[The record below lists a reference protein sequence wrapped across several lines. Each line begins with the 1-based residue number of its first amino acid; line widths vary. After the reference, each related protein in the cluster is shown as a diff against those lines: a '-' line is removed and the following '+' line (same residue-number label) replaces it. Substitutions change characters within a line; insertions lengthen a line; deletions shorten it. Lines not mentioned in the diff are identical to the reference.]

1 MKKFL
6 TTRFLLFF
14 LLGIALFH
22 TGNASVEATVVE
34 PDFATLPIDETLIT
48 TVGQAGSPQGSDGYN
63 YVQINDGVTSNISG
77 GVWFNKAVSFTR
89 SFRLEMAFCIENAA
103 ADSDGLAFVMQSSG
117 LNALAQQASST
128 IGVWSNTGG
137 TDPLNT
143 GAIPQ
148 SFAIEFDTFYNSGS
162 FGVHGAMDR
171 DAPNS
176 HHIAWNFPG
185 SNEAYT
191 TEGWLPTYKVVNH
204 LDPVAVTKISDSQWH
219 TFTVTFDQPNQTL
232 HYSVPDFGVD
242 VTVPVD
248 DTFKTNVNLTN
259 NAPVYFGFT
268 GANGGNVQE
277 KAVAFIDVEGLVDM
291 ELRTG
296 VFERDPN
303 KLLLD
308 TETALSQPPV
318 VDAQK
323 TITYATYL
331 SYKDTSD
338 LTELEAG
345 IKLRSF
351 LPEGFSLVDETV
363 YFGGPDLMV
372 NGMPEGGTP
381 IDFSVEAGELV
392 ATLPALAKGNDY
404 LIHYSIT
411 YTGAPLNENLN
422 QTVPVQTTFQ
432 GNAFVSSLVSGS
444 PETHS
449 YTMTGVF
456 PPTLTTG
463 VPTLAEAKETQQI
476 VRENR
481 LCFTPITIDDRNSTQ
496 ARLYVTD
503 FFTEAETVTEADF
516 LETAQIERATLAD
529 PFTYTLE
536 RDTANLEPGTTY
548 YLAAFVID
556 AEGNQSE
563 THYYGIDF
571 RGSVQFL
578 SAPESINGPTINVN
592 ELARS
597 IRSDGFAY
605 LPVSFDQTSALLS
618 ISNSS
623 EGTWQLSG
631 QMTDFLQDQQQLAKD
646 VQFVIYDPLDD
657 HLVATVTKE
666 ETILFQQL
674 PDGEADLTLA
684 LNEYDCYLRFVPD
697 FDLIQPGTYTGTVN
711 WQLES
716 TIVDE

>member
-14 LLGIALFH
+14 LLGIALCY

-48 TVGQAGSPQGSDGYN
+48 TVGQARSPQGSDGYN
-63 YVQINDGVTSNISG
+63 YVQINDGVTSNVSG

-103 ADSDGLAFVMQSSG
+103 ADSDGLAFVMQSIG
-117 LNALAQQASST
+117 LNALAQQAGPT
-128 IGVWSNTGG
+128 IGVWSNVGG

-148 SFAIEFDTFYNSGS
+148 SFAIEFDTYYNSGS
-162 FGVHGAMDR
+162 LGLHGAIDR

-185 SNEAYT
+185 SNDAYT
-191 TEGWLPTYKVVNH
+191 TEGWLPSYKVVNH
-204 LDPVAVTKISDSQWH
+204 LDTVAVTDISDSQWH

-248 DTFKTNVNLTN
+248 DTFKTNLNLTN

-351 LPEGFSLVDETV
+351 LPEGFL
-363 YFGGPDLMV
+363 
-372 NGMPEGGTP
+372 
-381 IDFSVEAGELV
+381 
-392 ATLPALAKGNDY
+392 
-404 LIHYSIT
+404 
-411 YTGAPLNENLN
+411 
-422 QTVPVQTTFQ
+422 
-432 GNAFVSSLVSGS
+432 
-444 PETHS
+444 
-449 YTMTGVF
+449 
-456 PPTLTTG
+456 
-463 VPTLAEAKETQQI
+463 
-476 VRENR
+476 
-481 LCFTPITIDDRNSTQ
+481 
-496 ARLYVTD
+496 
-503 FFTEAETVTEADF
+503 
-516 LETAQIERATLAD
+516 
-529 PFTYTLE
+529 
-536 RDTANLEPGTTY
+536 
-548 YLAAFVID
+548 
-556 AEGNQSE
+556 
-563 THYYGIDF
+563 
-571 RGSVQFL
+571 
-578 SAPESINGPTINVN
+578 
-592 ELARS
+592 
-597 IRSDGFAY
+597 
-605 LPVSFDQTSALLS
+605 
-618 ISNSS
+618 
-623 EGTWQLSG
+623 
-631 QMTDFLQDQQQLAKD
+631 
-646 VQFVIYDPLDD
+646 
-657 HLVATVTKE
+657 
-666 ETILFQQL
+666 
-674 PDGEADLTLA
+674 
-684 LNEYDCYLRFVPD
+684 
-697 FDLIQPGTYTGTVN
+697 
-711 WQLES
+711 
-716 TIVDE
+716 

>member
-1 MKKFL
+1 
-6 TTRFLLFF
+6 
-14 LLGIALFH
+14 
-22 TGNASVEATVVE
+22 
-34 PDFATLPIDETLIT
+34 
-48 TVGQAGSPQGSDGYN
+48 
-63 YVQINDGVTSNISG
+63 
-77 GVWFNKAVSFTR
+77 
-89 SFRLEMAFCIENAA
+89 
-103 ADSDGLAFVMQSSG
+103 
-117 LNALAQQASST
+117 
-128 IGVWSNTGG
+128 
-137 TDPLNT
+137 
-143 GAIPQ
+143 
-148 SFAIEFDTFYNSGS
+148 
-162 FGVHGAMDR
+162 
-171 DAPNS
+171 
-176 HHIAWNFPG
+176 
-185 SNEAYT
+185 
-191 TEGWLPTYKVVNH
+191 
-204 LDPVAVTKISDSQWH
+204 
-219 TFTVTFDQPNQTL
+219 
-232 HYSVPDFGVD
+232 
-242 VTVPVD
+242 
-248 DTFKTNVNLTN
+248 
-259 NAPVYFGFT
+259 
-268 GANGGNVQE
+268 
-277 KAVAFIDVEGLVDM
+277 
-291 ELRTG
+291 
-296 VFERDPN
+296 
-303 KLLLD
+303 
-308 TETALSQPPV
+308 
-318 VDAQK
+318 
-323 TITYATYL
+323 
-331 SYKDTSD
+331 
-338 LTELEAG
+338 
-345 IKLRSF
+345 
-351 LPEGFSLVDETV
+351 
-363 YFGGPDLMV
+363 
-372 NGMPEGGTP
+372 
-381 IDFSVEAGELV
+381 
-392 ATLPALAKGNDY
+392 
-404 LIHYSIT
+404 
-411 YTGAPLNENLN
+411 
-422 QTVPVQTTFQ
+422 
-432 GNAFVSSLVSGS
+432 
-444 PETHS
+444 
-449 YTMTGVF
+449 MTGVF

-592 ELARS
+592 ELTRS
-597 IRSDGFAY
+597 IQSDGFAY

-631 QMTDFLQDQQQLAKD
+631 QMTDFLQDQQQLAED

-684 LNEYDCYLRFVPD
+684 LNEYNCYLRFVPD
-697 FDLIQPGTYTGTVN
+697 FELIQPGTYTGTVN